1 MPRNSR
7 DNSLAR
13 FEEIMTLAKTYSL
26 KSKYLDPGFNNE
38 TNYSRFVISQIK
50 HIDKVMN
57 ILCEPYRTI
66 ISKTF
71 FERDKNNL
79 NWWAQCYS
87 KTTFYRLRTKA
98 INSFLLAYQ
107 TKWNTNYRF

>member
-7 DNSLAR
+7 NNSLGR
-13 FEEIMTLAKTYSL
+13 FEEIMLLAKTYSL
-26 KSKYLDPGFNNE
+26 KGKYFDPEFKSE
-38 TNYSRFVISQIK
+38 TNYAKMVISEIN
-50 HIDKVMN
+50 HIDKVMDV
-57 ILCEPYRTI
+57 LSEPYRTI

-71 FERDKNNL
+71 FERDKNDL
-79 NWWAQCYS
+79 NWWAQCYP

-107 TKWNTNYRF
+107 AR